1 LSIAIAITEETPNF
15 TEMADDVALSVLYD
29 INTRI
34 GPIVTDSNDYV
45 SPIHASMKDFLLST
59 VNSDLADTANSGAGS
74 RNSRRDPRKC
84 YIIDR
89 DEANNDL
96 LSRCMK
102 YLSLYFLE
110 MKEGFDRFPRALSL
124 AS

>member
-1 LSIAIAITEETPNF
+1 
-15 TEMADDVALSVLYD
+15 
-29 INTRI
+29 
-34 GPIVTDSNDYV
+34 
-45 SPIHASMKDFLLST
+45 MKDFLLST
-59 VNSDLADTANSGAGS
+59 VNSDLADTTNSGAGS
-74 RNSRRDPRKC
+74 RNSRRDPRKW

-110 MKEGFDRFPRALSL
+110 MKGGFDRFPRALSL
-124 AS
+124 ASQQVNNKENFEPNSKECEGFLSYVIENLPESRPCQEII